1 MSQEVPRLFKVY
13 VHTVTLHAVCWMSYA
28 AVSYYFAFINR
39 IPFLLAHPSVFI
51 LGQIAVFYLNF
62 CYWVPGLLAGRKF
75 VRFIVSNV
83 ALAAGLDLLLI
94 PSYHSI
100 RVHYLGDAH
109 PFPLT
114 LSTQFILRS
123 LEFFFICLLAA
134 IARFS
139 TDWFIHQKQARE
151 LENAMLKTE
160 LAFLRAQ
167 VNPHFLFNTLNSLYA
182 LAIKRSDQT
191 APAIMQL
198 SGLMRYHL
206 DGNEERPRS
215 LLKELEVIENYIDLQ
230 RLRLPRNF
238 AVDLRV
244 DGDIAGSQVPPLLL
258 LPLVENAFKHGADH
272 IVISVSVNEE
282 KLTLTTENG
291 VNTYLAE
298 PVSGIGLANL
308 QKRLNFLFD
317 GKGALNYHQTGNC
330 FYATLEIPLT
340 FSDQ

>member
-1 MSQEVPRLFKVY
+1 MSQKIPRLFKVY
-13 VHTVTLHAVCWMSYA
+13 VHTVTLHGVFWVCYA
-28 AVSYYFAFINR
+28 AVSYYFAFTNG
-39 IPFLLAHPSVFI
+39 IPFWVAHPSVFI

-62 CYWVPGLLAGRKF
+62 CYLVPGLLSGRKF
-75 VRFIVSNV
+75 VQFIVSNV
-83 ALAAGLDLLLI
+83 ALAVGLALLLI
-94 PSYHSI
+94 PFYHWL
-100 RVHYLGDAH
+100 RVHYLGDRH
-109 PFPLT
+109 PFPLSLT
-114 LSTQFILRS
+114 TQFILRS
-123 LEFFFICLLAA
+123 LEFVSICLLAA

-139 TDWFIHQKQARE
+139 SDWFIHQKQARE
-151 LENAMLKTE
+151 LENARLKTE

-191 APAIMQL
+191 ATAIMQL

-230 RLRLPRNF
+230 KLRIPRNF
-238 AVDLRV
+238 TVDFRV
-244 DGDIAGSQVPPLLL
+244 DGDFGGSQLPPLLL
-258 LPLVENAFKHGADH
+258 LPLIENAFKHGADH
-272 IVISVSVNEE
+272 IVIAVSVNER

-291 VNTYLAE
+291 LNTYPAG
-298 PVSGIGLANL
+298 PVSGIGLVNL

-317 GKGALNYHQTGNC
+317 GKSMLGYYKTGDC

>member
-1 MSQEVPRLFKVY
+1 MSQEVPRLFKVH
-13 VHTVTLHAVCWMSYA
+13 VHTVTLHGVCWVCYA
-28 AVSYYFAFINR
+28 AVSYYFAFING
-39 IPFLLAHPSVFI
+39 IPFLVAHPSVFI

-62 CYWVPGLLAGRKF
+62 CSWVPGLLAGRKF
-75 VRFIVSNV
+75 VQFIVSNV
-83 ALAAGLDLLLI
+83 ALAPVLALLLL
-94 PSYHSI
+94 PFYHWL
-100 RVHYLGDAH
+100 RAHYLGDGD
-109 PFPLT
+109 PFPLSLT
-114 LSTQFILRS
+114 TQFILRS
-123 LEFFFICLLAA
+123 LEFFSFSLLAA

-139 TDWFIHQKQARE
+139 SDWFIHQKQARE
-151 LENAMLKTE
+151 LENARLKTE

-167 VNPHFLFNTLNSLYA
+167 INPHFLFNTLNSVYA

-238 AVDLRV
+238 KVDFRV
-244 DGDIAGSQVPPLLL
+244 DGDTGGSQLPPLLL
-258 LPLVENAFKHGADH
+258 LPLIENAFKHGADH
-272 IVISVSVNEE
+272 IVILVSVNDR

-291 VNTYLAE
+291 LNTYPDA
-298 PVSGIGLANL
+298 PKSGIGLVNL

-317 GKGALNYHQTGNC
+317 GKGVLGYYKTGDC
-330 FYATLEIPLT
+330 FCARLEVPLT